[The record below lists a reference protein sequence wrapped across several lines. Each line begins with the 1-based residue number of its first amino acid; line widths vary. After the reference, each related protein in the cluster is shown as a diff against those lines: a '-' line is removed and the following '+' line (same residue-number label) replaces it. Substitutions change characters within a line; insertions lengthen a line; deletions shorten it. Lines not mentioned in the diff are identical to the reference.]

1 MRKGSTMKKLSV
13 GGLALALLVLVN
25 ENTSAQEQQMTCEE
39 YMALGHEIVN
49 REAAANTEIEALSA
63 QLEALKMQIAQLDR
77 ANAELNAQI
86 LAAVGHSESEVMA
99 FGRELDA
106 IIAQLEG
113 LMALAPEVLIMQRGE
128 VMAIDSRVA
137 ELKQTNMAALPEM
150 LDKLSTIDQLLAEL
164 KARIAQPVVID
175 YKVVRGDNLWNISK
189 KDQIYA
195 DPYMWPRIYRKN
207 KEQIKDPDL
216 IYPKQVL
223 AVPFGVAENQY
234 LVSRGDFLFKIA
246 AELYNNAGK
255 WHKIYEANKQQ
266 IIAPDLIFPAQV
278 LDIPQ

>member
-1 MRKGSTMKKLSV
+1 MKKLSV

-99 FGRELDA
+99 FGREFDA

>member
-1 MRKGSTMKKLSV
+1 MKKLSV

-164 KARIAQPVVID
+164 KARIAQPVVIN

>member
-1 MRKGSTMKKLSV
+1 MKKLSV
-13 GGLALALLVLVN
+13 GGLALALLVLVK
-25 ENTSAQEQQMTCEE
+25 NTSAQEQQMTCEE
-39 YMALGHEIVN
+39 YIALGHEIVN
-49 REAAANTEIEALSA
+49 REAVANTEIEALNA
-63 QLEALKMQIAQLDR
+63 QLEVLKMQIAQLDR

-86 LAAVGHSESEVMA
+86 LAAVGQSESEIAA

-137 ELKQTNMAALPEM
+137 ELKQSNMAALPEM
-150 LDKLSTIDQLLAEL
+150 RDKLSTIDQLLTEL

-189 KDQIYA
+189 KEQIYA
-195 DPYMWPRIYRKN
+195 DPYMWPRIYRNN
-207 KEQIKDPDL
+207 KDQIEDPDL

>member
-1 MRKGSTMKKLSV
+1 MKKLSV
-13 GGLALALLVLVN
+13 GGLALALLVLVK
-25 ENTSAQEQQMTCEE
+25 NTSAQEQQMTCEE
-39 YMALGHEIVN
+39 YIALGHEIVN
-49 REAAANTEIEALSA
+49 REAVANTEIEALNA

-77 ANAELNAQI
+77 ANTELNAQI
-86 LAAVGHSESEVMA
+86 LAAVGQSEAEIAA

-128 VMAIDSRVA
+128 VMTIDSRVA
-137 ELKQTNMAALPEM
+137 ELKQSNMTALPEM
-150 LDKLSTIDQLLAEL
+150 LDKLSTIDQLLTEL

-189 KDQIYA
+189 KEQIYA

-207 KEQIKDPDL
+207 KDQIKDPDL

>member
-1 MRKGSTMKKLSV
+1 MKKLSV
-13 GGLALALLVLVN
+13 GGLALALLVLIT
-25 ENTSAQEQQMTCEE
+25 ENTAAQEQQMTCEE
-39 YMALGHEIVN
+39 YIALGHEIVN
-49 REAAANTEIEALSA
+49 REAAANTEIEALNA
-63 QLEALKMQIAQLDR
+63 QLEALKMQLAQLDR
-77 ANAELNAQI
+77 ANAEFNAQI
-86 LAAVGHSESEVMA
+86 LAAVGHSESEIAA

-128 VMAIDSRVA
+128 VAAIDSRVA
-137 ELKQTNMAALPEM
+137 ELKQSNMAALPEM
-150 LDKLSTIDQLLAEL
+150 LDKLATIDQLLAEL

-189 KDQIYA
+189 KEQIYA

-207 KEQIKDPDL
+207 KDQIKDPDL

-246 AELYNNAGK
+246 VELYNNAGK

>member
-1 MRKGSTMKKLSV
+1 MKKLSV

-137 ELKQTNMAALPEM
+137 ELRQTNMAALPEM

>member
-1 MRKGSTMKKLSV
+1 MKKLSV
-13 GGLALALLVLVN
+13 GGLALALLVLVK
-25 ENTSAQEQQMTCEE
+25 NTSAQEQQMTCEE
-39 YMALGHEIVN
+39 YIALGHEIVN
-49 REAAANTEIEALSA
+49 REAVANTEIEALNA

-77 ANAELNAQI
+77 ANTELNAQI
-86 LAAVGHSESEVMA
+86 LAAVGQSEAEIAA

-137 ELKQTNMAALPEM
+137 ELKQSNMAALPEM
-150 LDKLSTIDQLLAEL
+150 LDKLSTIDQLLTEL

-189 KDQIYA
+189 KEQIYA

-207 KEQIKDPDL
+207 KDQIKDPDL

>member
-1 MRKGSTMKKLSV
+1 MKKLSV
-13 GGLALALLVLVN
+13 GGLALALLVLIT
-25 ENTSAQEQQMTCEE
+25 ENTAAQEQQMTCEE
-39 YMALGHEIVN
+39 YIALGHEIVN
-49 REAAANTEIEALSA
+49 REAAANTEIEALNA

-86 LAAVGHSESEVMA
+86 LAAVGHSESEIAA

-128 VMAIDSRVA
+128 VAAIDSRVA
-137 ELKQTNMAALPEM
+137 ELKQSNMAALPEM
-150 LDKLSTIDQLLAEL
+150 LDKLATIDQLLAEL

-189 KDQIYA
+189 KEQIYA

-207 KEQIKDPDL
+207 KDQIKDPDL

-234 LVSRGDFLFKIA
+234 LVTRGDFLFKIA

>member
-1 MRKGSTMKKLSV
+1 MKKLSV

>member
-1 MRKGSTMKKLSV
+1 MKKLSV
-13 GGLALALLVLVN
+13 GGLALALLVLVK
-25 ENTSAQEQQMTCEE
+25 NTSAQEQQMTCEE
-39 YMALGHEIVN
+39 YIALGHEIVN
-49 REAAANTEIEALSA
+49 REAVANTKIEALNA

-86 LAAVGHSESEVMA
+86 LAAVGQSESEIAA

-137 ELKQTNMAALPEM
+137 ELKQSNMAALPEM
-150 LDKLSTIDQLLAEL
+150 LDKLSTIDQLLTEL

-189 KDQIYA
+189 KEQIYA

-207 KEQIKDPDL
+207 KDQIKDPDL

>member
-1 MRKGSTMKKLSV
+1 MKKLSV
-13 GGLALALLVLVN
+13 GGLALALLVLVK
-25 ENTSAQEQQMTCEE
+25 NTSAQEQQMTCEE
-39 YMALGHEIVN
+39 YIALGHEIVN
-49 REAAANTEIEALSA
+49 REAVANTEIEALNA
-63 QLEALKMQIAQLDR
+63 QLEGLKMQIAQLDR

-86 LAAVGHSESEVMA
+86 LAAVGQSESEIAA

-137 ELKQTNMAALPEM
+137 ELKQSNMAALPEM
-150 LDKLSTIDQLLAEL
+150 LDKLSTIDQLLTEL

-189 KDQIYA
+189 KEQIYA

-207 KEQIKDPDL
+207 KDQIEDPDL

>member
-1 MRKGSTMKKLSV
+1 MKKLSV

-39 YMALGHEIVN
+39 YMALGQEIVN
-49 REAAANTEIEALSA
+49 REAAASTEIEALNA
-63 QLEALKMQIAQLDR
+63 QLEVLKMQIAQLDR

-86 LAAVGHSESEVMA
+86 FAAVGHSESEIMA

-128 VMAIDSRVA
+128 VTTIDSRVA
-137 ELKQTNMAALPEM
+137 ELKQNDMAALPEM

-175 YKVVRGDNLWNISK
+175 YKVMRGDNLWNISK
-189 KDQIYA
+189 KEQIYA

-207 KEQIKDPDL
+207 KDQIKDPDL

-234 LVSRGDFLFKIA
+234 LVTRGDFLFRIA

>member
-1 MRKGSTMKKLSV
+1 MKKLSV
-13 GGLALALLVLVN
+13 GGLALALLVLIT
-25 ENTSAQEQQMTCEE
+25 ENTAAQEQQMTCEE
-39 YMALGHEIVN
+39 YIALGDEIVN
-49 REAAANTEIEALSA
+49 REAAANTEIEALNA

-86 LAAVGHSESEVMA
+86 LAAVGHSESEIAA

-128 VMAIDSRVA
+128 VAAIDSRVA
-137 ELKQTNMAALPEM
+137 ELKQSNMAALPEM
-150 LDKLSTIDQLLAEL
+150 LDKLATIDQLLAEL

-189 KDQIYA
+189 KEQIYA

-207 KEQIKDPDL
+207 KDQIKDPDL

-234 LVSRGDFLFKIA
+234 LVTRGDFLFKIA